1 MSKDQAQL
9 ASRGLILTRKLMS
22 PVSSRSMRNI
32 KGRYVEMLLILPL
45 APLAGATDAAR
56 MLALEKVSST
66 S

>member
-1 MSKDQAQL
+1 
-9 ASRGLILTRKLMS
+9 
-22 PVSSRSMRNI
+22 MRNI